1 MAEVGRTGTAARH
14 LRKFLFTPLQPCHSY
29 FRPSFGVKH
38 SWTTDYNKQFF
49 MAKTAVATPTA
60 TATASAATPTPND
73 SSNSNSSS
81 SSNMDSSNTNN
92 KKQAGAAGQPQD
104 RSRGRSGDHNLKF
117 DKCM

>member
-60 TATASAATPTPND
+60 TASAATPTHND
-73 SSNSNSSS
+73 SNNSNSSS

>member
-60 TATASAATPTPND
+60 SAATPT
-73 SSNSNSSS
+73 
-81 SSNMDSSNTNN
+81 TT
-92 KKQAGAAGQPQD
+92 AAAATWTAATRTTKSRQEPQD
-104 RSRGRSGDHNLKF
+104 NHRTAAEAEVETIT
-117 DKCM
+117 